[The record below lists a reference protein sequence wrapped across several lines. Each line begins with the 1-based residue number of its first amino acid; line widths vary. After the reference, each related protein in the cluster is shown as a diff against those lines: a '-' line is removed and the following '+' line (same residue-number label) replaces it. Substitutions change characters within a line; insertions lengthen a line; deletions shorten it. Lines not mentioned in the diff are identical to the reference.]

1 VHELI
6 TRVRLGTPGGVVGG
20 RGGGGAGPTRGGG
33 AAAGDGRGQGSAA
46 DAVPREEEEPAVRE
60 DHPLRVAQG
69 LRRDAAADQ
78 GPLRQAHGQRRRGR
92 RARRVVLH
100 ARLRIQRRAH
110 LLMMM
115 MIPSRS
121 VCRPCAT
128 GKKFSRPAR
137 RVADMILLTAGS
149 HRAGPCTDGSI
160 V

>member
-33 AAAGDGRGQGSAA
+33 AAAGGQGSAA